1 MPEPRH
7 GGRGR
12 SSPWRWGLSFAVAG
26 AVLLGVG
33 GWLQL
38 RDEPAGPGRAAPAG
52 SSTAAPTGSS
62 SDDAPRKT
70 PSTPAASRPKPSP
83 RVVRDAPGTPRRI
96 QIPALSVSARVVGI
110 QLEGRT
116 LVPPSNPRVIGWW
129 ADGAR
134 PGAARGSAL
143 LTGHAVRRGTGAF
156 DELGALSRGSTVVV
170 GTDSSRLTYRVTSVT
185 TYRKR
190 ALARSA
196 ARVFDQSIPGRLV
209 LVTCED
215 WNGSVYLSN
224 VVVIAERLS

>member
-1 MPEPRH
+1 M
-7 GGRGR
+7 
-12 SSPWRWGLSFAVAG
+12 SFAVVG
-26 AVLLGVG
+26 AVVLGVG

-38 RDEPAGPGRAAPAG
+38 RDDDPVVPSGAAPAA
-52 SSTAAPTGSS
+52 SSTPSDSSPSTSPSGSPSS
-62 SDDAPRKT
+62 S
-70 PSTPAASRPKPSP
+70 PSSRPKPNP

-110 QLEGRT
+110 RLDGGT

-156 DELGALSRGSTVVV
+156 DQLGDLERGSTVVV
-170 GTDSSRLTYRVTSVT
+170 GTDRSRLTYRVTSVT

-196 ARVFDQSIPGRLV
+196 TRLFDQSVPGRLV

-224 VVVIAERLS
+224 VVVMAERTS